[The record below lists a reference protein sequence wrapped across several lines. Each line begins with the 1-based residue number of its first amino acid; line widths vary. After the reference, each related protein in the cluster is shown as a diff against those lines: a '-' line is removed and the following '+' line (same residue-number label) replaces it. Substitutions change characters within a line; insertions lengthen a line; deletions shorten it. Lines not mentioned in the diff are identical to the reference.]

1 MFSIYKTI
9 AQYHYFYFQQGFS
22 KICSHS
28 ATLQHYF
35 SKVSAKSAPFQP
47 NLPII
52 IISKEHKSIK
62 TLPNK
67 NFSYQYKTHN
77 TETKAYTIS

>member
-35 SKVSAKSAPFQP
+35 SKVSAKSAPFQQHFSTVSARFQQNP
-47 NLPII
+47 NQNRTYRL
-52 IISKEHKSIK
+52 
-62 TLPNK
+62 
-67 NFSYQYKTHN
+67 
-77 TETKAYTIS
+77 

>member
-22 KICSHS
+22 KICPLST
-28 ATLQHYF
+28 TLQHGF
-35 SKVSAKSAPFQP
+35 STVSAKSEPEP